1 MANGHGGPRPGS
13 GRKPGSVTR
22 KTREIADRAV
32 ETGSTPLEVMLETM
46 RLLREA
52 AFRSSAP
59 DVEKLVQAAAV
70 AKDAAPYI
78 HPRLSSVEA
87 QVAITGHEAA
97 LAELA

>member
-1 MANGHGGPRPGS
+1 MTNGHGGARPGS

-52 AFRSSAP
+52 AFRGSAP